1 MHPWI
6 TGYRGASSLYWAI
19 LERQKSEETFRRECL
34 LHHIRFIV
42 SMILN
47 NSLPVFIPWSVFIL
61 FLVRL
66 GNTWAPEELGCY
78 STGSPG
84 SNRCRRHIE
93 HRQHS
98 RTLQRYQTSLYNF
111 CVHDV
116 AVHNCIT
123 DAVSR
128 FCQGISP
135 ICPDKHTS
143 EITGQF
149 KRNMK
154 KVIVI

>member
-1 MHPWI
+1 VCL
-6 TGYRGASSLYWAI
+6 YFSSLDWAI
-19 LERQKSEETFRRECL
+19 LERQKSWGVTVLEAPAQIDTGD
-34 LHHIRFIV
+34 
-42 SMILN
+42 IL
-47 NSLPVFIPWSVFIL
+47 
-61 FLVRL
+61 
-66 GNTWAPEELGCY
+66 
-78 STGSPG
+78 STGNFPVPD
-84 SNRCRRHIE
+84 NA
-93 HRQHS
+93 
-98 RTLQRYQTSLYNF
+98 TKTSLYNF
-111 CVHDV
+111 CVNDV

-128 FCQGISP
+128 LCQCISP